1 MKKTLATLLLLA
13 GLSPVM
19 AQTGETGE
27 SGFAAAQPQQIA
39 PVRLGFLARPSLTW
53 LTADNRELDSKGVK
67 PGFSFG
73 LIIDMMLGRNANY
86 AFSTGLLYNMADGGK
101 LKYKDV
107 RYRSANGILDQ
118 AVTDVNI
125 NLQYLEVPLTLK
137 LKTNQIGYMTYFG
150 QLGLQAGVNISAKQT
165 GEYQYVEAPTNTV
178 LIEKENINDATR
190 LFNAGLLVGIGA
202 EYNISGSTNIL
213 FGISY
218 YRGFTNVLKGNVYNT
233 NDRGVILEDNDGP
246 DGNTITVG
254 QLGSKRSAVLSNIA
268 LNVGV
273 IF

>member
-1 MKKTLATLLLLA
+1 MKKTLATLLLLT

-19 AQTGETGE
+19 AQPGETGE

-73 LIIDMMLGRNANY
+73 LMVDMMLGGNANY

-101 LKYKDV
+101 LNYSSLQQFTSTDSV
-107 RYRSANGILDQ
+107 TQSL
-118 AVTDVNI
+118 TDVKLNF
-125 NLQYLEVPLTLK
+125 QYLEIPLTLK

-150 QLGLQAGVNISAKQT
+150 QLGLQCGVKLSAKRS
-165 GEYQYVEAPTNTV
+165 GEHQSKRDPETV
-178 LIEKENINDATR
+178 KLIEKENYNNETR

-213 FGISY
+213 FGVTY
-218 YRGFTNVLKGNVYNT
+218 FRGFTNVLKGNVYEVNENGEVET
-233 NDRGVILEDNDGP
+233 DPTHGIPVP
-246 DGNTITVG
+246 A
-254 QLGSKRSAVLSNIA
+254 LGSKRSAVLSNIA
-268 LNVGV
+268 LNIGV